1 MTKHENG
8 MSKFLDIVKARLR
21 RIVNSI
27 DSEELKESVKAL
39 KEWQFYGKS

>member
-8 MSKFLDIVKARLR
+8 MLNFSDIVKARLR